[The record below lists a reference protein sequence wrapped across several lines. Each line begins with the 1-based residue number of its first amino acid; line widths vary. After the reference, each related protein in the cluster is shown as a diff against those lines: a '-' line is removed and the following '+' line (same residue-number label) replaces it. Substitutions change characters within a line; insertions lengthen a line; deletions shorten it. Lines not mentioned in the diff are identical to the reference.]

1 MVFNRKQRERFFSF
15 LICVSLVG
23 LIGCSKKDV
32 VSDEQG
38 MAPSEDS
45 SGMAAPQGGGVD
57 MMGAAGDVGRAAG
70 EMDIV
75 YYGYDSFTLSDEAR
89 SALKKNADWM
99 KANTNS
105 RVQIEGHCD
114 ERGTVEYNMALGDR
128 RANAAKAYLVR
139 LGVAANRIETIS
151 YGKERP
157 ADMGHSESAWSKNRR
172 AVFVLLS
179 K

>member
-1 MVFNRKQRERFFSF
+1 MVLSRHLSNRIFSF
-15 LICVSLVG
+15 ALCALIAGLVS
-23 LIGCSKKDV
+23 CSKKDV
-32 VSDEQG
+32 VSDEQA
-38 MAPSEDS
+38 MVPSDDS
-45 SGMAAPQGGGVD
+45 AGVATPGGGVD
-57 MMGAAGDVGRAAG
+57 MMGGAGDVGSAFS

-75 YYGYDSFTLSDEAR
+75 YYGYDSFNLTDEAR
-89 SALKKNADWM
+89 SSLKKNADWM
-99 KANTNS
+99 KANSTA
-105 RVQIEGHCD
+105 RIQIEGHCD

-157 ADMGHSESAWSKNRR
+157 ADMGHSESAWAKNRR

>member
-1 MVFNRKQRERFFSF
+1 MVVTSKQFNRISSF
-15 LICVSLVG
+15 LVCLVFIGLVS
-23 LIGCSKKDV
+23 CSKKDV
-32 VSDEQG
+32 VSDEQA

-45 SGMAAPQGGGVD
+45 SGMAAPGSGVE
-57 MMGAAGDVGRAAG
+57 MMGAAGDVGRAFG

-75 YYGYDSFTLSDEAR
+75 YYGYDSFTLSDESRA
-89 SALKKNADWM
+89 ALKKNADWM
-99 KANTNS
+99 KENANS

-139 LGVAANRIETIS
+139 LGVSANRIETIS

-157 ADMGHSESAWSKNRR
+157 ADMGHNESAWAKNRR

>member
-1 MVFNRKQRERFFSF
+1 MVLSRQLFNRF
-15 LICVSLVG
+15 LSLMICG
-23 LIGCSKKDV
+23 LIFGLVSCSKKDV
-32 VSDEQG
+32 VSDDQA

-45 SGMAAPQGGGVD
+45 SGIAAPGSGVE
-57 MMGAAGDVGRAAG
+57 MMGAAGDVGAAFG

-75 YYGYDSFTLSDEAR
+75 YYGYDSFNLSEEAR
-89 SALKKNADWM
+89 NSLKKNADWM
-99 KANTNS
+99 KANSTA
-105 RVQIEGHCD
+105 RIQIEGHCD

-128 RANAAKAYLVR
+128 RANAAKAYLAR

-157 ADMGHSESAWSKNRR
+157 ADMGHTESAWAKNRR

>member
-1 MVFNRKQRERFFSF
+1 MVFSRHLFNSVLSVVVCGLLAA
-15 LICVSLVG
+15 LIS
-23 LIGCSKKDV
+23 CSKKDV
-32 VSDEQG
+32 VSDEQA
-38 MAPSEDS
+38 MVPSEDS
-45 SGMAAPQGGGVD
+45 SGVAAPQGGVE
-57 MMGAAGDVGRAAG
+57 MMGAAGDVGSAFG

-75 YYGYDSFTLSDEAR
+75 YYGYDSFNLTDEAR
-89 SALKKNADWM
+89 TSLKKNADWM
-99 KANTNS
+99 KSNS
-105 RVQIEGHCD
+105 SARIQIEGHCD

-128 RANAAKAYLVR
+128 RANAAKGYLVR

-157 ADMGHSESAWSKNRR
+157 ADMGHNESAWAKNRR